1 MPQGNTPNSR
11 DKSPPL
17 KTPRR
22 MSMASKTVL
31 AATFGEALEF
41 YDFTAYGIFAVY
53 VARAFFPTQGEFLSL
68 LLTIATFGIGFV
80 TRPLGALVLGAY
92 ADRVGRKKVL
102 TWTIWLMGIGTGAI
116 AVLPTYDDI
125 GIAAP
130 LLLVLARLI
139 QGFSAGGEVGSAS
152 LLIFEATPKSH
163 RGFAMSWQLVS
174 RSIALIASGVVGY
187 ALTATLSQSEIQ
199 RWGWRVTFAVG
210 LLIVPVGIYIRN
222 RIEETLLAEKKSRS
236 TGTIMLQLATPQ
248 QVPLVIIVV
257 LFIGG
262 IAVNQYLFL
271 YMTTYALTILKLPA
285 TFAML
290 APILSGI
297 TGAVGGI
304 YGGWAADRYGLN
316 VINLVPRALMMIVSF
331 PAFYFVNDSGNGWVF
346 LAVVSVLSI
355 LHMAST
361 ALLNMVVAEAFP
373 ADIRAVGVSTTYALA
388 LSIFGGTAQFIVTGV
403 IAITGDPRAIAW
415 AFIGSS
421 LLSIATYV
429 LIRQRPN
436 PDLLAT
442 SISSS
447 PTGRAE
453 A

>member
-17 KTPRR
+17 ETPRR
-22 MSMASKTVL
+22 MSMVSKTVL
-31 AATFGEALEF
+31 AATLGEALEF

-53 VARAFFPTQGEFLSL
+53 VARAFFPTQGELLSL

-130 LLLVLARLI
+130 MLLVLARLI

-152 LLIFEATPKSH
+152 LLIFEAAPKSH
-163 RGFAMSWQLVS
+163 RGFAMSWQIVS

-187 ALTATLSQSEIQ
+187 AMTATLSQNEIQ
-199 RWGWRVTFAVG
+199 QWGWRVTFAVG
-210 LLIVPVGIYIRN
+210 LLIVPVGAYIRN
-222 RIEETLLAEKKSRS
+222 SINETLLPEKKKRS
-236 TGTIMLQLATPQ
+236 IGTIMLQLATPQ
-248 QVPLVIIVV
+248 QVPLVVIAV

-271 YMTTYALTILKLPA
+271 YMTTYALAILRLPA

-290 APILSGI
+290 APILSGF
-297 TGAVGGI
+297 TGAVAGI

-316 VINLVPRALMMIVSF
+316 AINLVPRALMMIAAF
-331 PAFYFVNDSGNGWVF
+331 PAFYFVSVSGNGWMF

-361 ALLNMVVAEAFP
+361 ALLNIVVAEAFP

-388 LSIFGGTAQFIVTGV
+388 LAMFGGTAQFIVTGV
-403 IAITGDPRAIAW
+403 IAIRGDPRAIAW

-421 LLSIATYV
+421 LLSIVTYV

>member
-1 MPQGNTPNSR
+1 
-11 DKSPPL
+11 
-17 KTPRR
+17 
-22 MSMASKTVL
+22 
-31 AATFGEALEF
+31 
-41 YDFTAYGIFAVY
+41 
-53 VARAFFPTQGEFLSL
+53 
-68 LLTIATFGIGFV
+68 
-80 TRPLGALVLGAY
+80 
-92 ADRVGRKKVL
+92 
-102 TWTIWLMGIGTGAI
+102 
-116 AVLPTYDDI
+116 
-125 GIAAP
+125 
-130 LLLVLARLI
+130 
-139 QGFSAGGEVGSAS
+139 
-152 LLIFEATPKSH
+152 
-163 RGFAMSWQLVS
+163 
-174 RSIALIASGVVGY
+174 
-187 ALTATLSQSEIQ
+187 
-199 RWGWRVTFAVG
+199 
-210 LLIVPVGIYIRN
+210 
-222 RIEETLLAEKKSRS
+222 
-236 TGTIMLQLATPQ
+236 
-248 QVPLVIIVV
+248 VPLMIIVV

-304 YGGWAADRYGLN
+304 YGGWAAYRYGLN
-316 VINLVPRALMMIVSF
+316 VIKIVPRAIMMIVSF

-421 LLSIATYV
+421 LLSMPLTCLSANAQILTFLQLPSPPLLLVAQKHSVGATARPFIMTPWEAADNPVVV
-429 LIRQRPN
+429 LAVPCGKVEGVLSSLPPWKRQSWLMQPTPSMFVAKPLR
-436 PDLLAT
+436 
-442 SISSS
+442 ISDRRRRRAKSS
-447 PTGRAE
+447 PSSQLWRTKTATRRSHPAPTSETSPAGHIA
-453 A
+453 APFGGVHLSCS

>member
-1 MPQGNTPNSR
+1 
-11 DKSPPL
+11 
-17 KTPRR
+17 

-187 ALTATLSQSEIQ
+187 ALTATLS
-199 RWGWRVTFAVG
+199 
-210 LLIVPVGIYIRN
+210 
-222 RIEETLLAEKKSRS
+222 KS
-236 TGTIMLQLATPQ
+236 
-248 QVPLVIIVV
+248 
-257 LFIGG
+257 
-262 IAVNQYLFL
+262 
-271 YMTTYALTILKLPA
+271 
-285 TFAML
+285 
-290 APILSGI
+290 
-297 TGAVGGI
+297 
-304 YGGWAADRYGLN
+304 D
-316 VINLVPRALMMIVSF
+316 
-331 PAFYFVNDSGNGWVF
+331 
-346 LAVVSVLSI
+346 
-355 LHMAST
+355 AST
-361 ALLNMVVAEAFP
+361 REEKPLHWHDYAATRHAAAGAPCDHRRPLYRWHCGQPISIPLYDDLCVDDFEVASNVRNACPHLE
-373 ADIRAVGVSTTYALA
+373 RHHWC
-388 LSIFGGTAQFIVTGV
+388 GG
-403 IAITGDPRAIAW
+403 RYLW
-415 AFIGSS
+415 W
-421 LLSIATYV
+421 L
-429 LIRQRPN
+429 
-436 PDLLAT
+436 
-442 SISSS
+442 
-447 PTGRAE
+447 GR
-453 A
+453 